1 MAVVAE
7 RVDRLEAALADFTTS
22 VGIEFNKL
30 YNVQIQTQKGL
41 QRLQD
46 EMREFKDE
54 MQAFKGEMAEFK
66 DEMAEFKDEM
76 HAFKGEMAEFK
87 DEMRVFKD
95 EVRADQEASRRE
107 RIEMNRKWGDL
118 ANKLGT
124 MVEDLVYPSLAR
136 IVKERFGQEPRDLVV
151 RFKRRLPDGRRE
163 EIDALAVTDE
173 LILLNSTKATLRSA
187 DVDGFVQQIERFR
200 DFFPEYAALPVVG
213 LLATLSVDD
222 SVLRYAERSGF
233 LVAAV
238 GEEVMELKN
247 RADFEPQRRV

>member
-46 EMREFKDE
+46 EMAK
-54 MQAFKGEMAEFK
+54 FK

-76 HAFKGEMAEFK
+76 H
-87 DEMRVFKD
+87 RFKD

-151 RFKRRLPDGRRE
+151 RFKRRLSDGRRE

-187 DVDGFVQQIERFR
+187 DVDGFVEQIERFR
-200 DFFPEYAALPVVG
+200 EFFPEYASLPVVG

-247 RADFEPQRRV
+247 RVDFEPQRWV